1 MIDIHLFGYW
11 GWRHAERSF
20 EAADGGESN
29 EPFALGLGRILGT
42 DFEGRER
49 WLAGYPVTGNCIDR
63 SARLAFWP
71 GRQYTNLLSGLQA
84 RGAERERERVF
95 LVGVVA
101 GSPASGE
108 ILNGLFDK
116 IRGSLVRIAG
126 AVEFHRAIA
135 LIIAIF

>member
-1 MIDIHLFGYW
+1 M
-11 GWRHAERSF
+11 AERSF
-20 EAADGGESN
+20 EAATAVKATNHSH
-29 EPFALGLGRILGT
+29 FGLGRILKT

-49 WLAGYPVTGNCIDR
+49 WLAGYPVTGNCTDR

-84 RGAERERERVF
+84 RGAGREGERIF

-135 LIIAIF
+135 LIVAIF